1 MFHVISAVFFI
12 AFTININSS
21 LNIPLKS
28 IELQSLDDLPDD
40 GKKYDQMKENGT
52 QIDKREVPSD
62 IDDYED
68 METVESRNYV
78 YKPLYVYRRVEHSK
92 RRITMYNSF
101 AG

>member
-28 IELQSLDDLPDD
+28 LQSLDDLPDD